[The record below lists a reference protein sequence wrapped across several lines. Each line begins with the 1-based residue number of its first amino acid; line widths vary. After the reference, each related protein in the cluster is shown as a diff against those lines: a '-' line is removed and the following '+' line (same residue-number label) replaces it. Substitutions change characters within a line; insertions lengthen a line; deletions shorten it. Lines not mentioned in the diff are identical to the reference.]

1 MSQRTSLGASEIGR
15 GEDGE
20 VAAQSPGVTDAL
32 EVTFDPGVIR
42 IRLQRPP
49 VNALTVAVID
59 GLRAT
64 LAVLHD
70 DSRPVM
76 ICGLPRVFSAGF
88 DVKAPAA
95 DPQVV
100 SAAAA
105 ECLDAVRTHPG
116 PTIAAVEGAAVG
128 LGLLIAA
135 SADILVTSRSA
146 SFRMPEVTL
155 GIASDVD
162 GLRRLLPEM
171 WVRRLCLSGE
181 AFTAEQLHLEAAGA
195 LVCEP
200 GTCEAAAATI
210 AEQLTALK
218 PEFVRAAKQQLRR

>member
-1 MSQRTSLGASEIGR
+1 MSA
-15 GEDGE
+15 DGE
-20 VAAQSPGVTDAL
+20 VAAEPSGVADTVK
-32 EVTFDPGVIR
+32 VTFTPGVIR

-49 VNALTVAVID
+49 VNALTVELID
-59 GLRAT
+59 RLRVT
-64 LAVLHD
+64 LAAIHD
-70 DSRPVM
+70 DSRPVVL
-76 ICGLPRVFSAGF
+76 CGLPRVFSAGF

-100 SAAAA
+100 SDAAAA
-105 ECLDAVRTHPG
+105 CLDAVRTHPG

-135 SADILVTSRSA
+135 SADILVVSRSA

-162 GLRRLLPEM
+162 GLRRFLPEM
-171 WVRRLCLSGE
+171 WVRRLCLTGE
-181 AFTAEQLHLEAAGA
+181 PFTAEQLHLEASGV

-200 GTCEAAAATI
+200 GTCEAAAQEI
-210 AEQLTALK
+210 SEQLITVQ
-218 PEFVRAAKQQLRR
+218 PQFVRAAKHQLRR

>member
-1 MSQRTSLGASEIGR
+1 V
-15 GEDGE
+15 
-20 VAAQSPGVTDAL
+20 VAEPSGNADTL
-32 EVTFDPGVIR
+32 EVTFSPGAIR

-49 VNALTVAVID
+49 VNALTIEGID
-59 GLRAT
+59 RLRAT
-64 LAVLHD
+64 LAGIHD
-70 DSRPVM
+70 DPRPVM
-76 ICGLPRVFSAGF
+76 VCGLPRVFSAGF

-95 DPQVV
+95 DPHVA

-105 ECLDAVRTHPG
+105 ACLEAVRTHPG

-135 SADILVTSRSA
+135 SADFLVTSRSA

-162 GLRRLLPEM
+162 GLRRFLPEM

-181 AFTAEQLHLEAAGA
+181 QFTAEQLCLEASGA

-200 GTCEAAAATI
+200 GTCEAAADAL
-210 AEQLTALK
+210 AEQLSALH
-218 PEFVRAAKQQLRR
+218 PHFVRSAKQQLRE

>member
-1 MSQRTSLGASEIGR
+1 MS
-15 GEDGE
+15 EDSDV
-20 VAAQSPGVTDAL
+20 VAEPSGVGDAL
-32 EVTFDPGVIR
+32 ELTFSPAIIR

-49 VNALTVAVID
+49 VNALTVQAID
-59 GLRAT
+59 QLRAT
-64 LAVLHD
+64 FATIHD
-70 DSRPVM
+70 DPRPVM
-76 ICGLPRVFSAGF
+76 LCGLPQVFSAGF
-88 DVKAPAA
+88 DVKAPAG
-95 DPQVV
+95 DPQVT
-100 SAAAA
+100 SDAAGA
-105 ECLDAVRTHPG
+105 CLDAVRTHPG

-162 GLRRLLPEM
+162 GLRRFLPEM

-181 AFTAEQLHLEAAGA
+181 PFTAEQLCLEASGA

-200 GTCEAAAATI
+200 GTCEATAEAV
-210 AEQLTALK
+210 AEQLSALQ
-218 PEFVRAAKQQLRR
+218 PQFVRAAKLRLKR